1 MPPPR
6 SRPSSRPPPAHS
18 KGPGQSTSRDW
29 GTSPTAT
36 RNAPGRKP
44 AHPGSIL
51 HPRPY
56 RAGIRGRQGPSR
68 QARRSA
74 GRAPRSGGSRTAAA
88 TGPAIAARLRLPRR
102 GRWRRCRCRLSLDCY
117 RDVGLSRRLWQVED
131 GRNLIYSPHVRK
143 CAQTTRGHWMPAVS
157 PLLIEGDEN
166 WFRRQPYSRVRKPHT
181 AAVSAAL
188 TPHIVQEPCS
198 RVDDPPRSH
207 RRRVPTRT
215 TLPTHLR
222 SVDSSARSFTS
233 FQPVRLHPWPLD
245 SRSAEGW
252 VMRGA
257 W

>member
-1 MPPPR
+1 MPRPASSDKFGREYRHEPLGTAHAHRRRHIPCVRSVIGRLYQLPGRFR
-6 SRPSSRPPPAHS
+6 SRARVRVPDSGRRQNT
-18 KGPGQSTSRDW
+18 QS
-29 GTSPTAT
+29 
-36 RNAPGRKP
+36 PGR
-44 AHPGSIL
+44 L
-51 HPRPY
+51 
-56 RAGIRGRQGPSR
+56 
-68 QARRSA
+68 
-74 GRAPRSGGSRTAAA
+74 
-88 TGPAIAARLRLPRR
+88 
-102 GRWRRCRCRLSLDCY
+102 C
-117 RDVGLSRRLWQVED
+117 QVED

-143 CAQTTRGHWMPAVS
+143 CAQTARGHWMPAVS
-157 PLLIEGDEN
+157 PHLIEGDEN

-207 RRRVPTRT
+207 RRPVPTRT

>member
-1 MPPPR
+1 MKTAPVGLPGPH
-6 SRPSSRPPPAHS
+6 SQPYPAV
-18 KGPGQSTSRDW
+18 
-29 GTSPTAT
+29 
-36 RNAPGRKP
+36 
-44 AHPGSIL
+44 
-51 HPRPY
+51 
-56 RAGIRGRQGPSR
+56 RGRRIRDGGAYGFLADRSLTP
-68 QARRSA
+68 ARASFARLVLNRSA
-74 GRAPRSGGSRTAAA
+74 TMTAGA
-88 TGPAIAARLRLPRR
+88 G
-102 GRWRRCRCRLSLDCY
+102 RRCGDFADS
-117 RDVGLSRRLWQVED
+117 S
-131 GRNLIYSPHVRK
+131 HVRK
-143 CAQTTRGHWMPAVS
+143 CAQTTRGHSMPAVS

-233 FQPVRLHPWPLD
+233 FQPVRFHPWPLD